1 VTRKYHRSL
10 LILACV
16 LALSAC
22 GKDNTAPADQTGA
35 AAATGESETGGIAL
49 DPQEQTKLGVATAAL
64 DAARYQDQID
74 GPGSVLDVQ
83 PIAQM
88 MADLAT
94 AEASVTAST
103 AALKRA
109 EGLYKAGKAISE
121 EALEAAKR
129 QAVANEAS
137 LALAR
142 TKARVAFGPDAPW
155 LDANRRQSILK
166 KLTDGT
172 SAVVK
177 ATFPS
182 GLGDGNEPGLTIRKL
197 GNAPS
202 GPSWKADAVWT
213 GPADPTVPGPTLLA
227 YVESAK
233 GLTPGDHVTAAISS
247 GKQSDGVIVPA
258 SAVVIA
264 GGAAW
269 CYTVENGDRFMREPV
284 DLDHPAGGGYFQTS
298 GKSQTLKAGATIVV
312 QGAGLLLARETG
324 GGEEED

>member
-1 VTRKYHRSL
+1 MKYHHPL
-10 LILACV
+10 LIFACV

-22 GKDNTAPADQTGA
+22 GKDSSAPADQPGSA
-35 AAATGESETGGIAL
+35 AAADESEAVGVML
-49 DPQEQTKLGVATAAL
+49 DTEAQAKLGVMTAAL
-64 DAARYQDQID
+64 DAAKYQDRIE

-121 EALEAAKR
+121 ESLEAARR
-129 QAVANEAS
+129 QAIANEAN
-137 LALAR
+137 LALAK

-155 LDANRRQSILK
+155 LDASRRPSILK
-166 KLTDGT
+166 KLTEG
-172 SAVVK
+172 SAAIVK

-182 GLGDGNEPGLTIRKL
+182 GLGEGSEANLTISKL
-197 GNAPS
+197 GGAPS
-202 GPSWKADAVWT
+202 TPSWQANTVWT
-213 GPADPTVPGPTLLA
+213 GPADPAVPGPTLLA
-227 YVESAK
+227 YVEAAK
-233 GLTPGDHVTAAISS
+233 GLTPGDHVTASLPT
-247 GKQSDGVIVPA
+247 GQQSDGVIVPA

-269 CYTVENGDRFMREPV
+269 CYAVENGDHFMREPV
-284 DLDHPAGGGYFQTS
+284 DLDHPAGDGYFQASS
-298 GKSQTLKAGATIVV
+298 GSETLKAGATIVV